1 MKTPR
6 MPAFALERAS
16 GQRRGWVFACVL
28 PVLLA
33 IGACASVRVPEGA
46 TFVVVRHAE
55 KVDDGSRDPGLSERG
70 AARAQALAAR
80 LHAAPLV
87 AAYAT
92 AFRRTQQTAQPAAA
106 MHRVA
111 LTTYDASMPAADLAA
126 ILRVRHASGTILV
139 VGHSNTVPDIVAALC
154 ACQVA
159 ALGDDD
165 FDALYAVHIDGDG
178 RALLD
183 AERQSAAPAHSPVT
197 ESPR

>member
-1 MKTPR
+1 MKKPR
-6 MPAFALERAS
+6 MPAFARERAR
-16 GQRRGWVFACVL
+16 GIRRWRVFACVL
-28 PVLLA
+28 PMLLA

-55 KVDDGSRDPGLSERG
+55 KADDGSRDPALSGPGE
-70 AARAQALAAR
+70 ARAQALAAR
-80 LHAAPLV
+80 LQDASLV

-139 VGHSNTVPDIVAALC
+139 VGHSNTVPEIVAALC

-159 ALGDDD
+159 ALGEDD
-165 FDALYAVHIDGDG
+165 FDALYTVHIDGDG
-178 RALLD
+178 HALLD
-183 AERQSAAPAHSPVT
+183 AGRQLAAPAQWPAM
-197 ESPR
+197 EAPQ